1 MHMQEYFENR
11 QGVGVL
17 STADSD
23 GKVDAAIYAKPHVL
37 EDGTIAFIM
46 RDRLTHKNIKANP
59 HAVYLFIE
67 NAGGYK
73 GIRLFLKKVRED
85 DDAELIK
92 RMTRRCLTAEE
103 DAAKGP
109 KFLVYFEVE
118 KILNLIGGD
127 SPDISSLSGDD
138 VRFTRYGIISCPT

>member
-37 EDGTIAFIM
+37 PDGTIAFIM
-46 RDRLTHKNIKANP
+46 RDRLTHKNINANP

-73 GIRLFLKKVRED
+73 GVRLFLKKVRED

-127 SPDISSLSGDD
+127 SPDISLG
-138 VRFTRYGIISCPT
+138 

>member
-23 GKVDAAIYAKPHVL
+23 GKVDAAIYAKPHIL
-37 EDGTIAFIM
+37 TDGTIAFIM
-46 RDRLTHKNIKANP
+46 RDRLTHKNINANP

-67 NAGGYK
+67 NTGGYK
-73 GIRLFLKKVRED
+73 GVRLFLKKVRED
-85 DDAELIK
+85 DNAALIK
-92 RMTRRCLTAEE
+92 QMTRRCLTAEE

-109 KFLVYFEVE
+109 KFIVYFEVE

-127 SPDISSLSGDD
+127 NPDIHFG
-138 VRFTRYGIISCPT
+138 

>member
-1 MHMQEYFENR
+1 MQEYFENR

-23 GKVDAAIYAKPHVL
+23 GKVDAAIYAKPHVM

-46 RDRLTHKNIKANP
+46 RDRLTHKNINTNP

-73 GIRLFLKKVRED
+73 GVRLFLKKVRED

-92 RMTRRCLTAEE
+92 RMTRRCLSAEE

-127 SPDISSLSGDD
+127 SPDISHG
-138 VRFTRYGIISCPT
+138 

>member
-23 GKVDAAIYAKPHVL
+23 GKVDAAIYAKPHVIA
-37 EDGTIAFIM
+37 DGTIAFIM
-46 RDRLTHKNIKANP
+46 RDRLTHKNITANP

-73 GIRLFLKKVRED
+73 GVRLFLKKVRED

-92 RMTRRCLTAEE
+92 QMTRRCLTAEE

-127 SPDISSLSGDD
+127 SPDISPG
-138 VRFTRYGIISCPT
+138 

>member
-17 STADSD
+17 STADSN
-23 GKVDAAIYAKPHVL
+23 GKVDAAIYANPHAMA
-37 EDGTIAFIM
+37 DGTIAFIM
-46 RDRLTHKNIKANP
+46 RDRLTHKNITANP
-59 HAVYLFIE
+59 YAVYLFIE

-73 GIRLFLKKVRED
+73 GVRLFLKKVRED

-92 RMTRRCLTAEE
+92 QMTRRCLTAEE

-127 SPDISSLSGDD
+127 SPDISPG
-138 VRFTRYGIISCPT
+138 

>member
-17 STADSD
+17 STADND
-23 GKVDAAIYAKPHVL
+23 GKVDAAIYAKPHVMA
-37 EDGTIAFIM
+37 DGTIAFIM
-46 RDRLTHKNIKANP
+46 RDRLTHKNITANP
-59 HAVYLFIE
+59 YAVYLFIE

-73 GIRLFLKKVRED
+73 GVRLFLKKVRED

-92 RMTRRCLTAEE
+92 QMTRRCLTAEE

-118 KILNLIGGD
+118 KTLNLIGGD
-127 SPDISSLSGDD
+127 SPDISLG
-138 VRFTRYGIISCPT
+138 